1 MAYVKSCKEC
11 PYCCQDEDDDY
22 PCCKYGESDGYAP
35 CEYEEPEEINWE
47 DYM

>member
-1 MAYVKSCKEC
+1 MKCTDC
-11 PYCCQDEDDDY
+11 PYYWQEEWEDF
-22 PCCKYGESDGYAP
+22 PGCHCGEPDGYAP

>member
-11 PYCCQDEDDDY
+11 PYCWQDEYDDY

-35 CEYEEPEEINWE
+35 CEYEEPEEVNWE

>member
-1 MAYVKSCKEC
+1 MRCTDCTYCWQEDGENYPSCKY
-11 PYCCQDEDDDY
+11 PYN
-22 PCCKYGESDGYAP
+22 DGYAP